1 MPGDRVVVTGAAG
14 FIGSAIARALSSRGA
29 DVVAIVEPGTESQA
43 AVVLDGISADIVTAD
58 IGEAAS
64 LESVF
69 AGSRFC
75 FHVAALYAFWPKD
88 PEPYYRA
95 NVEGS
100 RNVVTAAWRGGVER
114 ICYTS
119 SVATIGLQR
128 TLRGGTASEDDYA
141 HVEHLFGNYKRSKYV
156 AEHEV
161 LRLGAQGAPVVL
173 AHPTFPVGPGDRRP
187 TPTGKLV
194 LDFLNG
200 KVPGF
205 VDTTLN
211 VVHVDDLAEGHVLA
225 LERGRQGVS
234 YVLGGE
240 NVSMQAVLAQLAELS
255 GLRAPSLRVP
265 SAVTLVAAFASD
277 AIEAG
282 LLHREPH
289 VPLEGARMGATH
301 MRFDDSR
308 AREELGYGTR
318 PTRDALADAISYFLE
333 HGYVTARRAA
343 AIRAGQPSTTAG

>member
-14 FIGSAIARALSSRGA
+14 FIGSAISRVLAARGA
-29 DVVAIVEPGTESQA
+29 EVVAIAEPGTEPQA
-43 AVVLDGISADIVTAD
+43 AEVLAGVTDQVVSADIGDAT
-58 IGEAAS
+58 S
-64 LESVF
+64 LDGAFVG
-69 AGSRFC
+69 ARFC
-75 FHVAALYAFWPKD
+75 FHVAARYAFWPKD
-88 PEPYYRA
+88 PDLYYRA

-100 RNVVTAAWRGGVER
+100 RNVVTAAWRSGVER
-114 ICYTS
+114 VCYTS
-119 SVATIGLQR
+119 SVATLGLQR
-128 TLRGGTASEDDYA
+128 TLDGGNATEDDYA

-173 AHPTFPVGPGDRRP
+173 AHPTFPIGPGDRRP

-200 KVPGF
+200 KIPGF

-225 LERGRQGVS
+225 LERGRQGMS

-240 NVSMQAVLAQLAELS
+240 NVSMQSLLAQLAELS
-255 GLRAPSLRVP
+255 GLRAPVLRVP
-265 SAVTLVAAFASD
+265 SAVTMLAAFASD
-277 AIEAG
+277 AIESG

-308 AREELGYGTR
+308 ARDELGYASR
-318 PTRDALADAISYFLE
+318 PTRDALFDAISYFLE
-333 HGYVTARRAA
+333 RGYVSPKRAS
-343 AIRAGQPSTTAG
+343 AIRLETAPTAG